1 MELKKAITFHII
13 PIKWNCE
20 LGSGQEMLKQ
30 DTIWE
35 EAEMVTENGIL
46 YPHIQKFLQ
55 SSLKNYIQ
63 GEYSLNAYD
72 YRVYS
77 LKNGIDC
84 LNVLLDNSMEVM
96 LNMNGKEECVR
107 FKFMN
112 KINSFFSPKLIVSL
126 FSCTGI
132 LILPVIME
140 GNKMLL
146 EELIEF
152 NYKLH
157 KTDKQMVSFR
167 LGRYSNLLNLISK
180 YESETDCNKKSK
192 LEETVNSAKK
202 SLIAMYDRMG
212 DLVELCDNGNQLDS
226 SLNID
231 NVIGFML
238 NGANTTCVRFNK
250 FRTHLFTYLS
260 VSQQSV
266 SDDLFLDFERIVRI
280 QNKKYKV
287 VSDDS
292 SCISKT
298 FENIY
303 IGSSIEGGAIMTIDS
318 KDSSDFIKQFDTA
331 SLSHRYMWIYVM
343 LIMQRHI
350 LLQIIHSLALMNE
363 NDYHSSR
370 IDKSLKQLRKYME
383 CIAKIKVNTYFSS
396 ISDYTQHNEF
406 YNFCCNNLG
415 IDKLFGELGQKMN
428 TLNEYLEQL
437 SDIKK
442 ENTQEELTIIVAIFT
457 LASASNDS
465 LDLLDKIGFLH
476 LEQNSTY
483 ILLVVLVVLF
493 LLLFIIKRYF
503 NLKRK

>member
-280 QNKKYKV
+280 QNKKYKP
-287 VSDDS
+287 
-292 SCISKT
+292 
-298 FENIY
+298 
-303 IGSSIEGGAIMTIDS
+303 
-318 KDSSDFIKQFDTA
+318 
-331 SLSHRYMWIYVM
+331 
-343 LIMQRHI
+343 
-350 LLQIIHSLALMNE
+350 QIRN
-363 NDYHSSR
+363 
-370 IDKSLKQLRKYME
+370 
-383 CIAKIKVNTYFSS
+383 
-396 ISDYTQHNEF
+396 
-406 YNFCCNNLG
+406 
-415 IDKLFGELGQKMN
+415 
-428 TLNEYLEQL
+428 
-437 SDIKK
+437 
-442 ENTQEELTIIVAIFT
+442 
-457 LASASNDS
+457 
-465 LDLLDKIGFLH
+465 
-476 LEQNSTY
+476 
-483 ILLVVLVVLF
+483 
-493 LLLFIIKRYF
+493 
-503 NLKRK
+503 